1 MKAQEY
7 ACFRVNVPFSAYF
20 TPHYIIIVKGILYL
34 FKVPQLSFADL
45 RYVGVVACSQTEP
58 PLSKQHEDTQSQ
70 DKRLALVPF
79 HSEIHSEPRLKPRF
93 YSLYTMGAGMETS
106 VPDKPPNIYHISIDL
121 NGTLVASNSLCQ

>member
-7 ACFRVNVPFSAYF
+7 ACFCVNVPFSAYF
-20 TPHYIIIVKGILYL
+20 TPHYIIMVKGILYL

-79 HSEIHSEPRLKPRF
+79 HSIPKYIQNL
-93 YSLYTMGAGMETS
+93 
-106 VPDKPPNIYHISIDL
+106 D
-121 NGTLVASNSLCQ
+121 